1 MKQNR
6 SESQWIQKI
15 RSGDAKAFEELF
27 LIYCQLLIHFV
38 HRYVRD
44 TQIAENIVQDV
55 FLKIWMNRSDLNPSL
70 NIKTY
75 LYTAVKN
82 RALNH
87 LRHADVEHRNAENL
101 RSMNYPVRTP
111 EDEWHE
117 QELKASVQKA
127 IEELPEKC
135 RIIFSMSR
143 FDSLTYAE
151 IAEIQDISI
160 KTVET
165 QMGRALKTL
174 RKRLIHLLSAV
185 SL

>member
-1 MKQNR
+1 M
-6 SESQWIQKI
+6 
-15 RSGDAKAFEELF
+15 
-27 LIYCQLLIHFV
+27 YCQPLIHFV
-38 HRYVRD
+38 RRYVGD

-55 FLKIWMNRSDLNPSL
+55 FLKIWLNRSDLNPSL

-82 RALNH
+82 QALNH
-87 LRHADVEHRNAENL
+87 LRHAEVVQRNAENL
-101 RSMNYPVRTP
+101 RPMNGPVRTP

-117 QELKASVQKA
+117 QELIASIQKA

-143 FDSLTYAE
+143 YDHLTYAE
-151 IAEIQDISI
+151 IAEIQNISI

-165 QMGRALKTL
+165 QMGRALKHL

-185 SL
+185 SP